1 MEKLQIHYYLN
12 DNVHF
17 MDALVKNRS
26 EAELIRFIKH
36 IALSLSLEIEIES
49 EAIEEGGIRSY
60 FRILIKKK
68 NRKKLKRLI
77 SEFGLILTT
86 VLTTQLVEKIF
97 EDRESIALDKEQK
110 RLNIEK
116 TKIEI
121 QNLNKADE
129 NENLEID
136 IDSLINILGNDG
148 KTIILK
154 SNFYTH
160 LIVENRI
167 YQISAQELNL
177 ENDPIG
183 DEKIVTKNEFKKFI
197 VKEIQLEPKTIEG
210 AEIEIISPVFRKGN
224 DNWKGIYN
232 GEPIEFKIGDFDFK
246 QKVLNRQV
254 SFTTG
259 TKMLCDLEINLVLD
273 KKGEPK
279 IKSRYANDIKMK

>member
-1 MEKLQIHYYLN
+1 
-12 DNVHF
+12 
-17 MDALVKNRS
+17 MDAFVKNRS
-26 EAELIRFIKH
+26 EAELIRLIKH

-121 QNLNKADE
+121 ENLNKADE
-129 NENLEID
+129 NENPEID
-136 IDSLINILGNDG
+136 IDSLINVLGNDG

-160 LIVENRI
+160 LINENRI

-177 ENDPIG
+177 ENDPVG
-183 DEKIVTKNEFKKFI
+183 DEKIVTKNQFKKFI
-197 VKEIQLEPKTIEG
+197 VKEIQLEPKKIEG
-210 AEIEIISPVFRKGN
+210 AEIEIISPVFTEGN

-232 GEPIEFKIGDFDFK
+232 GEPIEFKIGDLDFK
-246 QKVLNRQV
+246 QKVLNRQL

-259 TKMLCDLEINLVLD
+259 TKILCDLEINLVLD

-279 IKSRYANDIKMK
+279 IKSRYVNDIKMK